1 MQSSRFSLNKSDLIG
16 FGKRTLQ
23 TLAPYLIALIPVVIA
38 HVPPDYKYAVII
50 VWVLNRV
57 YDLLRRYVSGTK

>member
-1 MQSSRFSLNKSDLIG
+1 MESKRFTLNKADWVG

-23 TLAPYLIALIPVVIA
+23 TLAPYLVALIPVLISK
-38 HVPPDYKYAVII
+38 VPASWEYAVLT

-57 YDLLRRYVSGTK
+57 YDLLRRFISGK